1 MGGSSDAEPERA
13 RPDVALFMGSL
24 GGGGAER
31 AMLDIARGLSQ
42 RELAVDLVLL
52 KAEGP
57 YLELVPEDVRL
68 IDLDSRRAR
77 TALPNLRRYL
87 RRERPGVLVSTLS
100 VVNVVAILAKLLFA
114 RDMPLVV
121 RRAALFSIQLS
132 QGDFKNRMIVR
143 LERLLLPFANV
154 VLTNSFRASDDLRR
168 GAPRAAH
175 KVRTIHNPV
184 VWPDTV
190 KKAAA
195 PVEHPWFGKSEPP
208 VILAAGR
215 FAREKD
221 HPTLLMA
228 FAEVAKTR
236 PARLV
241 VLGEGQ
247 ERSNLENLARELGIA
262 HVVDFPGFK
271 LNPFAYMSKASVF
284 AHSSTHEGS
293 PNVLIQAMACGT
305 PVVSTDCPF
314 GPGEILEDGRWGRL
328 VPVGDYQAL
337 AQAITDTLDS
347 PMEPA
352 RLITRANDFSAES
365 SIDRYMEVISE
376 CLPGATR

>member
-1 MGGSSDAEPERA
+1 MTPRPA
-13 RPDVALFMGSL
+13 RPQVALFMGSSW
-24 GGGGAER
+24 GRRRGAG
-31 AMLDIARGLSQ
+31 DARYREGLSQ

-57 YLELVPEDVRL
+57 YLELAPEDVRL

-77 TALPNLRRYL
+77 TALPNLGRYL

-121 RRAALFSIQLS
+121 RRAALFFDSVKPRRFQESNDS
-132 QGDFKNRMIVR
+132 QAGEASPAVCQRGPHKLLQGVGRPQA
-143 LERLLLPFANV
+143 ERAASRPQ
-154 VLTNSFRASDDLRR
+154 SSDDSQSR
-168 GAPRAAH
+168 GLARHCQRGGCA
-175 KVRTIHNPV
+175 
-184 VWPDTV
+184 
-190 KKAAA
+190 
-195 PVEHPWFGKSEPP
+195 VEHPWFGKSEPP

-271 LNPFAYMSKASVF
+271 LNPFAYMSRASVF

-314 GPGEILEDGRWGRL
+314 GPRGDTGRR
-328 VPVGDYQAL
+328 
-337 AQAITDTLDS
+337 
-347 PMEPA
+347 
-352 RLITRANDFSAES
+352 
-365 SIDRYMEVISE
+365 
-376 CLPGATR
+376 